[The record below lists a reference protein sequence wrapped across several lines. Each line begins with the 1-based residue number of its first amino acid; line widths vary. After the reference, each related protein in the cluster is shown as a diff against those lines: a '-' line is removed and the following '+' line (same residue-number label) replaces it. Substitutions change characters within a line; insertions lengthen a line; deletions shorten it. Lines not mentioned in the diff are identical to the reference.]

1 MRLIVTIHNINQISL
16 PIAYHHI
23 QQSAIYALIAGD
35 LHDNGVQYQKRD
47 YKLFTFG
54 PFMGKYRIQNHRITF
69 YNQVSF
75 EFRCQDEEV
84 MDNVVRNLNEKGFR
98 LGDITYHNIELYV
111 EDVKINSNRILV
123 KMCSPVCVYETDD
136 FKHTYYLTPNESR
149 FYDLIEDNFR
159 RKYTATYGSLP
170 NEEFYV
176 ELERFSERDKY
187 FTKYKD
193 FYIEAWK
200 GYYILSGAPGYLT
213 FLYNTGIGSK
223 NSQGFGMYEIV
234 DKNRNCNK

>member
-1 MRLIVTIHNINQISL
+1 MRLVVTIHNINQLSL

-54 PFMGKYRIQNHRITF
+54 PFMGKYRIQNRRITF

-75 EFRCQDEEV
+75 EFRCHDKEI
-84 MDNVVRNLNEKGFR
+84 MDTVVRNLKEKGFR
-98 LGDITYHNIELYV
+98 LGDITYHNIEIDV
-111 EDVKINSNRILV
+111 EEIKIDNSSILV
-123 KMCSPVCVYETDD
+123 RMCSPICIYETDD
-136 FKHTYYLTPNESR
+136 QKHTCYLTPGESR

-159 RKYTATYGSLP
+159 RKYTASFGEPPSGD
-170 NEEFYV
+170 FHI
-176 ELERFSERDKY
+176 ELEKYKERDKY

-200 GYYILSGAPGYLT
+200 GYYRLNGTPEYLT

-234 DKNRNCNK
+234 ENKQEL